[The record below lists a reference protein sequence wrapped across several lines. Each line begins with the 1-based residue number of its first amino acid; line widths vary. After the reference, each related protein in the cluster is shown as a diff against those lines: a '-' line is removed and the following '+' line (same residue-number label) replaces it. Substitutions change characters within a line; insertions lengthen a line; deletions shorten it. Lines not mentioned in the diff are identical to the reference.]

1 MSRTKTSNLDKKN
14 PDKENLYKENL
25 EKGNQDKK
33 LDQETETRKFWTRNP

>member
-33 LDQETETRKFWTRNP
+33 LDKETETRKF